1 MTRIQ
6 VTCATVE
13 QGRYVTHLGGSAWR
27 KTTDR
32 IREELAI
39 HLHSYYVILDG
50 QEVDIEVRNLNVG
63 ISLIRTTA
71 DTTATN
77 ILASLPPC

>member
-13 QGRYVTHLGGSAWR
+13 QGRYVTHLDGSGWR
-27 KTTDR
+27 KPVEHIKDE
-32 IREELAI
+32 IAI
-39 HLHSYYVILDG
+39 HLHTYYVVIDG
-50 QEVDIEVRNLNVG
+50 QEVDIEVRNPNVG
-63 ISLIRTTA
+63 ISLIRATV
-71 DTTATN
+71 DTTASN